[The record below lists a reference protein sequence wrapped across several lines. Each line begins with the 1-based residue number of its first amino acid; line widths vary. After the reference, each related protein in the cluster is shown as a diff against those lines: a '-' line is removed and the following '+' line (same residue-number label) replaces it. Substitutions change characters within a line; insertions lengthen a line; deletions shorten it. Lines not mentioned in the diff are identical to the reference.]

1 MPSYRTGLVPAQP
14 AGAWVIIRDMTSV
27 PDRARVRLTGISSRA
42 YEHPA
47 DRSALVALRK
57 LSGFDTL
64 LRKLFGL
71 FNERAFRLTYLAGA
85 VRVSE
90 RQFPHIYELVRDGS
104 YILDLDEVPEVYVT
118 QNPLVNA
125 MALGRD
131 KPFIVITTGMVNL
144 YDPEELRWV
153 VGHELGHILSGHV
166 VYRTMLLILLRL
178 AARVAFL
185 PITLGLGAI
194 IWGLEEWF
202 RKSELSCD
210 RAGLLA
216 GQDVDAARRA
226 LMKLAGGAQLS
237 ELNPDAFREQAHEY
251 DAVPDLRD
259 SILKILQLQGNDAP
273 VRRGQV
279 RRARLLGHARRV
291 RAHPGR
297 RLHAPGHRQQRL
309 GRRGSQERGQG
320 LPGVV
325 EPVPG
330 PADRHLPRCRRRRG
344 AGRRRPLRPA
354 PKPPPHRRQRPDRQR
369 RRQLAEPAE
378 TTANSRGAKLRDH
391 AAARG
396 LGPSGRAI
404 LRRGTAA
411 GRGAHRG
418 APGGRPPG
426 LAPLAENHEIVAV
439 HDLALVFLA

>member
-1 MPSYRTGLVPAQP
+1 MN
-14 AGAWVIIRDMTSV
+14 SV

-57 LSGFDTL
+57 LTGFDTL

-85 VRVSE
+85 VKVSE
-90 RQFPHIYELVRDGS
+90 RQFPHIHELVRDGS
-104 YILDLDEVPEVYVT
+104 YILDLPEVPEVFVI
-118 QNPLVNA
+118 QSPLVNA
-125 MALGRD
+125 MALGRA

-153 VGHELGHILSGHV
+153 VGHELGHILSGHA
-166 VYRTMLLILLRL
+166 VYRTMLLILLQL
-178 AARVAFL
+178 ATRVAWL
-185 PITLGLGAI
+185 PITIGLSAI

-259 SILKILQLQGNDAP
+259 SILKLLQLQGNTHPFAVVRFAELDRWLNSGEYERILGGDYAQRDTDANAS
-273 VRRGQV
+273 VGEE
-279 RRARLLGHARRV
+279 ARNA
-291 RAHPGR
+291 
-297 RLHAPGHRQQRL
+297 
-309 GRRGSQERGQG
+309 
-320 LPGVV
+320 
-325 EPVPG
+325 
-330 PADRHLPRCRRRRG
+330 
-344 AGRRRPLRPA
+344 
-354 PKPPPHRRQRPDRQR
+354 
-369 RRQLAEPAE
+369 
-378 TTANSRGAKLRDH
+378 AKSYQDSWNR
-391 AAARG
+391 
-396 LGPSGRAI
+396 S
-404 LRRGTAA
+404 
-411 GRGAHRG
+411 
-418 APGGRPPG
+418 
-426 LAPLAENHEIVAV
+426 E
-439 HDLALVFLA
+439 

>member
-1 MPSYRTGLVPAQP
+1 
-14 AGAWVIIRDMTSV
+14 MTSV

-64 LRKLFGL
+64 LKRLFGL

-90 RQFPHIYELVRDGS
+90 RQFPHIHEMVRDGA
-104 YILDLDEVPEVYVT
+104 YILDLPEVPECYVLQT
-118 QNPLVNA
+118 PLVNA

-131 KPFIVITTGMVNL
+131 KPFIVINTGMVEL
-144 YDPEELRWV
+144 LDAEELRAV
-153 VGHELGHILSGHV
+153 IGHELGHILSGHA

-178 AARVAFL
+178 AARAAFL
-185 PITLGLGAI
+185 PIALALTAI

-216 GQDVDAARRA
+216 GQDLDASRRV

-259 SILKILQLQGNDAP
+259 SILKILQLQGTTHPFAV
-273 VRRGQV
+273 VRFAELDYWATHGEYERILGGDYPRRDDDGNASVGEEVRNAAKSYQDSWNRSQDPLIGIFRGV
-279 RRARLLGHARRV
+279 
-291 RAHPGR
+291 
-297 RLHAPGHRQQRL
+297 
-309 GRRGSQERGQG
+309 
-320 LPGVV
+320 
-325 EPVPG
+325 
-330 PADRHLPRCRRRRG
+330 
-344 AGRRRPLRPA
+344 
-354 PKPPPHRRQRPDRQR
+354 
-369 RRQLAEPAE
+369 AE
-378 TTANSRGAKLRDH
+378 TGAR
-391 AAARG
+391 
-396 LGPSGRAI
+396 
-404 LRRGTAA
+404 AA
-411 GRGAHRG
+411 GGLFDRLQQNRG
-418 APGGRPPG
+418 GGG
-426 LAPLAENHEIVAV
+426 GSGSSGSGSN
-439 HDLALVFLA
+439 DDN

>member
-1 MPSYRTGLVPAQP
+1 
-14 AGAWVIIRDMTSV
+14 MTSV

-104 YILDLDEVPEVYVT
+104 YILDLPDVPEVYVT

-153 VGHELGHILSGHV
+153 VGHELGHILSGHT
-166 VYRTMLLILLRL
+166 VYRTMLVILLQL
-178 AARVAFL
+178 ASRVAFL

-259 SILKILQLQGNDAP
+259 SILKILQLQGNTHPFAV
-273 VRRGQV
+273 VRFADLDYWATHGEYERILGGDYPRRDTDSSASVGEEIRNAAKSYQDSWNRSQDPLIGIFRGV
-279 RRARLLGHARRV
+279 
-291 RAHPGR
+291 
-297 RLHAPGHRQQRL
+297 
-309 GRRGSQERGQG
+309 
-320 LPGVV
+320 
-325 EPVPG
+325 
-330 PADRHLPRCRRRRG
+330 
-344 AGRRRPLRPA
+344 
-354 PKPPPHRRQRPDRQR
+354 
-369 RRQLAEPAE
+369 AE
-378 TTANSRGAKLRDH
+378 G
-391 AAARG
+391 AARAGGG
-396 LGPSGRAI
+396 LFDR
-404 LRRGTAA
+404 LQNRG
-411 GRGAHRG
+411 
-418 APGGRPPG
+418 PGGPG
-426 LAPLAENHEIVAV
+426 GSGGGDN
-439 HDLALVFLA
+439 

>member
-1 MPSYRTGLVPAQP
+1 MQSYRTGLVQAQP

-259 SILKILQLQGNDAP
+259 SILKILQLQGNTHPFAV
-273 VRRGQV
+273 VRFAELDYWATHGEYERILGGDYTRRDTDSSASVGEEVRNAAKAYQESWNRSQDPLIGIFRGV
-279 RRARLLGHARRV
+279 
-291 RAHPGR
+291 
-297 RLHAPGHRQQRL
+297 
-309 GRRGSQERGQG
+309 
-320 LPGVV
+320 
-325 EPVPG
+325 
-330 PADRHLPRCRRRRG
+330 
-344 AGRRRPLRPA
+344 
-354 PKPPPHRRQRPDRQR
+354 
-369 RRQLAEPAE
+369 AE
-378 TTANSRGAKLRDH
+378 G
-391 AAARG
+391 AARAGGG
-396 LGPSGRAI
+396 LFDR
-404 LRRGTAA
+404 LQN
-411 GRGAHRG
+411 
-418 APGGRPPG
+418 RPPTG
-426 LAPLAENHEIVAV
+426 GSGTGNGG
-439 HDLALVFLA
+439 DN

>member
-1 MPSYRTGLVPAQP
+1 
-14 AGAWVIIRDMTSV
+14 MTSV

-64 LRKLFGL
+64 LKKLFGL

-90 RQFPHIYELVRDGS
+90 RQFPHIHEMVRDGA
-104 YILDLDEVPEVYVT
+104 YILDLPEVPECYVMQT
-118 QNPLVNA
+118 PLVNA

-131 KPFIVITTGMVNL
+131 KPFIVINSGMVEL
-144 YDPEELRWV
+144 FDAEELRAV
-153 VGHELGHILSGHV
+153 IGHELGHILSGHA
-166 VYRTMLLILLRL
+166 VYRTMLLFLIPL
-178 AARVAFL
+178 AARIAWM
-185 PITLGLGAI
+185 PIGYIGLRAI

-216 GQDVDAARRA
+216 GQDLDASRRV

-259 SILKILQLQGNDAP
+259 SILKLLQLQGTDPP
-273 VRRGQV
+273 VRGGQV
-279 RRARLLGHARRV
+279 RRAGLLGHPRRV
-291 RAHPGR
+291 RPHPRR
-297 RLHAPGHRQQRL
+297 RLPAPGQRRQRL
-309 GRRGSQERGQG
+309 GRRGGQERGQV
-320 LPGVV
+320 LPGLV

-330 PADRHLPRCRRRRG
+330 PADRDLPRRGRDRGPGRLAACSTACRTAAAPAAPAAPAAAGTTTTSARG
-344 AGRRRPLRPA
+344 PGAVPRA
-354 PKPPPHRRQRPDRQR
+354 S
-369 RRQLAEPAE
+369 
-378 TTANSRGAKLRDH
+378 TANTITRSSLWTTSRSYS
-391 AAARG
+391 
-396 LGPSGRAI
+396 GPSLLASHLVERPI
-404 LRRGTAA
+404 R
-411 GRGAHRG
+411 
-418 APGGRPPG
+418 PG
-426 LAPLAENHEIVAV
+426 ISVAS
-439 HDLALVFLA
+439 